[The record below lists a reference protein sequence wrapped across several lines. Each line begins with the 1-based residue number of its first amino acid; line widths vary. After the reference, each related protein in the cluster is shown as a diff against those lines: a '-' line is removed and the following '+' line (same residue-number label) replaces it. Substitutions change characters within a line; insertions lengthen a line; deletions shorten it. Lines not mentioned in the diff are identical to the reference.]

1 MAEILNED
9 SNDGVLIKAPAEHSH
24 IRINRWRVREGF
36 PVSASQVI
44 LLYEVLSPEDFEEG
58 EKKLKASVN
67 KTIHKLKAQCVGVV
81 KRRLYKD
88 GAIVKAE

>member
-1 MAEILNED
+1 MTDNLTEEPA
-9 SNDGVLIKAPAEHSH
+9 NDGIVIRAPVEHPR

-44 LLYEVLSPEDFEEG
+44 LLYEALPSDGIDTTVS
-58 EKKLKASVN
+58 N
-67 KTIHKLKAQCVGVV
+67 RIIHKLKAQRVGVV
-81 KRRLYKD
+81 KRRLFKD